1 MSLFDLLKSTSAKNR
16 AIQEMLDFEFIS
28 EVSTRAYLKR
38 LALDSVLNFVA
49 RTMSTMQIQIR
60 DGTKSEW
67 EYLLNVRPNKDMSAN
82 DFWQRFFYTLLKNN
96 EVLVIVSDDDQLLIA
111 DSFYRNEYAL
121 YEDVFEGV
129 TVKGYT
135 YQRNFKMSDVIY
147 LQYNNDKLEKFT
159 DGLFNDYGELFGRI
173 VEVAMR
179 NNQIRASVSIDQTGS
194 YGDKK
199 DENGRSTQEKLQKF
213 VNKIY
218 KSFKTNSV
226 AIVPK
231 LKGFDYE
238 EYTNKTSSS
247 NQSLEEL
254 EQLKKT
260 LINDVCRAIGVPSAL
275 IHGEMADLEFN
286 LKAYQK
292 LCITQLK
299 DKLQSELNNKILE
312 KSEYKNGQRIV
323 IENVLK
329 RDPYEEAVK
338 IDKLIASGVFTP
350 NQVLRD
356 FEYDESDEPFMNEHH
371 ITKNYEKMKGGE
383 EENDSENQD

>member
-1 MSLFDLLKSTSAKNR
+1 MSLFDLLKSTSSKNK
-16 AIQEMLDFEFIS
+16 AIREMLDFEFIN
-28 EVSTRAYLKR
+28 EVSTRVYLKR
-38 LALDSVLNFVA
+38 MAIDSVLNFVA

-60 DGTKSEW
+60 DGTKREW
-67 EYLLNVRPNKDMSAN
+67 EYLVNVCPNKDMSAN
-82 DFWQRFFYTLLKNN
+82 DFWQKFFYTLLKNN
-96 EVLVIVSDDDQLLIA
+96 EVLVVVSDDNQLLIA
-111 DSFYRNEYAL
+111 DDFYRNEYAL
-121 YEDVFEGV
+121 YEDTFSEV
-129 TVKGYT
+129 TIKNYT
-135 YQRNFKMSDVIY
+135 YQRNFKMSEVIY
-147 LQYNNDKLEKFT
+147 LQYNNDKLNKFT
-159 DGLFNDYGELFGRI
+159 DGLFDDYGELFGRI
-173 VEVAMR
+173 LEVAMR
-179 NNQIRASVSIDQTGS
+179 NNQIRATISIDQTGT
-194 YGDKK
+194 YEDKK
-199 DENGRSTQEKLQKF
+199 DAKGETTQDRLQKF

-218 KSFKTNSV
+218 KSYKTNSV

-238 EYTNKTSSS
+238 EYTNKVGSS

-254 EQLKKT
+254 EQMKKA
-260 LINDVCRAIGVPSAL
+260 LITDVCRAIGVPSAL
-275 IHGEMADLEFN
+275 LHGEMADLEFN

-292 LCITQLK
+292 LCIMQLK

-371 ITKNYEKMKGGE
+371 ITKNYEKLKGGE